1 MSAAGRP
8 GERHAA
14 LDPAVGVLANA
25 NAVPLDQLSASERSA
40 SWRTRFLLREWVA
53 GSLFVIPT
61 LYMAA
66 ALALAEILPRIEGSR
81 DVLSLNFENDTART
95 FYSAVAGGMI
105 AFTGLVVSI
114 AVVVVQ
120 FGASQYTPRLVSR
133 FRRDPIVKHALGAF
147 IAPAIFSLVSLG
159 SIGRNGAT
167 VVPSVAITVALALL
181 LGAVLAFYGLVGR
194 LLDLLRPRRI
204 VGQIVD
210 HATRAIREA
219 YPFALRDAPTPAVA
233 AYPPVTTVVRHEGR
247 PGVVSAL
254 DRARLVRAA
263 TAGGAVIEVRFGI
276 GGYVP
281 AGADLFAIRGAAEA
295 VDRVELRKG
304 VILAEERTITQD
316 PAFALRAIVDIALR
330 ALSPAVNDPTTA
342 VQALDG
348 IDTLLLEFAVRDLER
363 GRITGE
369 DGALRLV
376 HPNMVWEDL
385 LDLSLTEIRHYGADT
400 PQIARRMRALLL
412 GLAEE
417 APAARRHEL
426 DDHLARLDAA
436 VRAAYPDAA
445 ERAYAE
451 TADHLG
457 IGGGHH

>member
-1 MSAAGRP
+1 
-8 GERHAA
+8 
-14 LDPAVGVLANA
+14 
-25 NAVPLDQLSASERSA
+25 
-40 SWRTRFLLREWVA
+40 
-53 GSLFVIPT
+53 
-61 LYMAA
+61 
-66 ALALAEILPRIEGSR
+66 
-81 DVLSLNFENDTART
+81 
-95 FYSAVAGGMI
+95 
-105 AFTGLVVSI
+105 
-114 AVVVVQ
+114 VQ

-147 IAPAIFSLVSLG
+147 IAPAMFSLVSLG
-159 SIGRNGAT
+159 SIGRDGAT

-181 LGAVLAFYGLVGR
+181 IGAVLAFYGLVGR

-210 HATRAIREA
+210 QARRAIREA
-219 YPFALRDAPTPAVA
+219 YPFALRDAPPAAIVSEA
-233 AYPPVTTVVRHEGR
+233 AVTDVVRHEGR

-263 TAGGAVIEVRFGI
+263 TAAGAVVEIRFGI

-281 AGADLFAIRGAAEA
+281 AGAELLAVHGGAQA
-295 VDRVELRKG
+295 VDRAELRKG
-304 VILAEERTITQD
+304 VILAEERTFTQD

-348 IDTLLLEFAVRDLER
+348 IDTLLMEFSARHLER
-363 GRITGE
+363 RRIAGE

-376 HPNMVWEDL
+376 YPNMVWEDL

-412 GLAEE
+412 GLAEQ
-417 APAARRHEL
+417 APAARRPPLE
-426 DDHLARLDAA
+426 DHLARLDAA

-451 TADHLG
+451 IPDHLG
-457 IGGGHH
+457 IGSGDH

>member
-1 MSAAGRP
+1 MSAVGRP
-8 GERHAA
+8 GGRRVA
-14 LDPAVGVLANA
+14 LDPAVGALPSA

-61 LYMAA
+61 LYMAV
-66 ALALAEILPRIEGSR
+66 ALALAESLARIEGSR

-210 HATRAIREA
+210 HAARAIRDA
-219 YPFALRDAPTPAVA
+219 YPFALRDAPPAVA
-233 AYPPVTTVVRHEGR
+233 EYPPVTTVVRHEGR

-263 TAGGAVIEVRFGI
+263 TAAGAVIEVRFGI

-281 AGADLFAIRGAAEA
+281 PGADLFAIRGAAED
-295 VDRVELRKG
+295 VDRVELSKG

-348 IDTLLLEFAVRDLER
+348 IDTLLMEFAARDLER

-376 HPNMVWEDL
+376 YPNMVWEDL

-412 GLAEE
+412 GLAEQV
-417 APAARRHEL
+417 PAARRHGL

-451 TADHLG
+451 TPDHLG
-457 IGGGHH
+457 IGSGDH

>member
-1 MSAAGRP
+1 
-8 GERHAA
+8 
-14 LDPAVGVLANA
+14 
-25 NAVPLDQLSASERSA
+25 
-40 SWRTRFLLREWVA
+40 
-53 GSLFVIPT
+53 
-61 LYMAA
+61 
-66 ALALAEILPRIEGSR
+66 
-81 DVLSLNFENDTART
+81 
-95 FYSAVAGGMI
+95 
-105 AFTGLVVSI
+105 
-114 AVVVVQ
+114 
-120 FGASQYTPRLVSR
+120 
-133 FRRDPIVKHALGAF
+133 
-147 IAPAIFSLVSLG
+147 
-159 SIGRNGAT
+159 
-167 VVPSVAITVALALL
+167 
-181 LGAVLAFYGLVGR
+181 VLAFYGLVGR

-348 IDTLLLEFAVRDLER
+348 IDTLLLEFAARDLER

>member
-1 MSAAGRP
+1 MSA
-8 GERHAA
+8 GERQAA
-14 LDPAVGVLANA
+14 LDPAAGVLACA

-61 LYMAA
+61 LYMAT

-81 DVLSLNFENDTART
+81 DVLSLNFANDTART

-147 IAPAIFSLVSLG
+147 IAPAMFSLVSLG
-159 SIGRNGAT
+159 SIGRDGAT

-181 LGAVLAFYGLVGR
+181 VGAVLAFYGLVGR

-210 HATRAIREA
+210 EAARAIRAA
-219 YPFALRDAPTPAVA
+219 YPFALRDAPPPAVA
-233 AYPPVTTVVRHEGR
+233 EYAPVTTMVCHEGR

-263 TAGGAVIEVRFGI
+263 TAAGAVIEVRFGI

-281 AGADLFAIRGAAEA
+281 TGADLFAIRGGAQG
-295 VDRVELRKG
+295 VDRAELRKG
-304 VILAEERTITQD
+304 VILAEERTFTQD

-348 IDTLLLEFAVRDLER
+348 IDALLLEFAARDLER

-369 DGALRLV
+369 DGALRV
-376 HPNMVWEDL
+376 VYPNMVWADV
-385 LDLSLTEIRHYGADT
+385 LDLSLTEIRHYGVDT
-400 PQIARRMRALLL
+400 PQIARRLRALLL
-412 GLAEE
+412 GLAEH
-417 APAARRHEL
+417 APPARRAPL
-426 DDHLARLDAA
+426 DDHLARLDVA
-436 VRAAYPDAA
+436 VRAAYPDAM

-451 TADHLG
+451 TPDHLG
-457 IGGGHH
+457 IGSGDH

>member
-8 GERHAA
+8 GERQAVLDAA
-14 LDPAVGVLANA
+14 GGVLPGTNT
-25 NAVPLDQLSASERSA
+25 VPLDQLSASERSA

-53 GSLFVIPT
+53 RSLFVIPT

-66 ALALAEILPRIEGSR
+66 ALALAEVLPRLEGAR
-81 DVLSLNFENDTART
+81 DLLSLTFETDTART

-181 LGAVLAFYGLVGR
+181 LAAVLAFYGLVGR

-210 HATRAIREA
+210 HAATAIREA
-219 YPFALRDAPTPAVA
+219 YPFAVRDASPPAVA
-233 AYPPVTTVVRHEGR
+233 QYPPVTSVVRHEGG

-263 TAGGAVIEVRFGI
+263 TAARAVIEVRFGI

-281 AGADLFAIRGAAEA
+281 AGADLFAIRGAAA
-295 VDRVELRKG
+295 QVDSAELRKG

-348 IDTLLLEFAVRDLER
+348 IDTLLVEFAARDLER
-363 GRITGE
+363 GHITGE

-376 HPNMVWEDL
+376 YPNMVWENVV
-385 LDLSLTEIRHYGADT
+385 DLSLTEIRHYGADA
-400 PQIARRMRALLL
+400 PQVARRMRALLL
-412 GLAEE
+412 GLAEQ
-417 APAARRHEL
+417 APAARRPAL

-451 TADHLG
+451 IPDHLG
-457 IGGGHH
+457 IGVGHH

>member
-1 MSAAGRP
+1 MSAVDRP
-8 GERHAA
+8 GGRRVA
-14 LDPAVGVLANA
+14 LDPAVGALPGVNVVSLH
-25 NAVPLDQLSASERSA
+25 QLSASERSP

-61 LYMAA
+61 LYMAV
-66 ALALAEILPRIEGSR
+66 ALALAEILPRLEGSR

-204 VGQIVD
+204 IGQIVD
-210 HATRAIREA
+210 HAARAIRDA
-219 YPFALRDAPTPAVA
+219 YPFALREGPSPAA
-233 AYPPVTTVVRHEGR
+233 AGHPPVTTVVRHEGR

-263 TAGGAVIEVRFGI
+263 TAAGAMIEVRFGI
-276 GGYVP
+276 GG
-281 AGADLFAIRGAAEA
+281 
-295 VDRVELRKG
+295 
-304 VILAEERTITQD
+304 
-316 PAFALRAIVDIALR
+316 
-330 ALSPAVNDPTTA
+330 
-342 VQALDG
+342 
-348 IDTLLLEFAVRDLER
+348 
-363 GRITGE
+363 
-369 DGALRLV
+369 
-376 HPNMVWEDL
+376 
-385 LDLSLTEIRHYGADT
+385 
-400 PQIARRMRALLL
+400 
-412 GLAEE
+412 
-417 APAARRHEL
+417 
-426 DDHLARLDAA
+426 
-436 VRAAYPDAA
+436 
-445 ERAYAE
+445 
-451 TADHLG
+451 
-457 IGGGHH
+457 

>member
-1 MSAAGRP
+1 VT
-8 GERHAA
+8 
-14 LDPAVGVLANA
+14 AVGVLPSA
-25 NAVPLDQLSASERSA
+25 NAVAVDQLSASERSA

-61 LYMAA
+61 LYMAT
-66 ALALAEILPRIEGSR
+66 ALALAEALPRIEGSR
-81 DVLSLNFENDTART
+81 DLLSLNFENDTART

-133 FRRDPIVKHALGAF
+133 FRRDPVVKHALGAF

-159 SIGRNGAT
+159 SIGRDGAT

-181 LGAVLAFYGLVGR
+181 VGAVLAFYGLVGR

-204 VGQIVD
+204 VGQIVE
-210 HATRAIREA
+210 HAARAIRET
-219 YPFALRDAPTPAVA
+219 YPFALRDGPAPAAVQH
-233 AYPPVTTVVRHEGR
+233 PPVTTLVRHEGR

-263 TAGGAVIEVRFGI
+263 TAAGVVIEVRFGV
-276 GGYVP
+276 GVYVP
-281 AGADLFAIRGAAEA
+281 KGADLFAIHGDAQRLQ
-295 VDRVELRKG
+295 RVELSKG
-304 VILAEERTITQD
+304 VILAEERTFTQD
-316 PAFALRAIVDIALR
+316 PAFALRAMVDIALR

-348 IDTLLLEFAVRDLER
+348 IDALLMEFAARDLER
-363 GRITGE
+363 GRVTGE

-376 HPNMVWEDL
+376 YPNMVWEDV

-412 GLAEE
+412 GLAED
-417 APAARRHEL
+417 APPARRPAL
-426 DDHLARLDAA
+426 DDHLARLDSA

-451 TADHLG
+451 TPDHLG
-457 IGGGHH
+457 IGYH

>member
-1 MSAAGRP
+1 MSAAGVLP
-8 GERHAA
+8 GAS
-14 LDPAVGVLANA
+14 
-25 NAVPLDQLSASERSA
+25 AVPLDQLSASERSA
-40 SWRTRFLLREWVA
+40 SWRTRFLVREWVA

-61 LYMAA
+61 VYMAA

-81 DVLSLNFENDTART
+81 DVLSLNFDNDTART

-133 FRRDPIVKHALGAF
+133 FRRDPGVKHALGAF
-147 IAPAIFSLVSLG
+147 IAPAVFSLVSLG
-159 SIGRNGAT
+159 SIGRDGAT

-204 VGQIVD
+204 VAQIVD
-210 HATRAIREA
+210 EAATAIREA
-219 YPFALRDAPTPAVA
+219 YPFALRDAPPPAVVEHV
-233 AYPPVTTVVRHEGR
+233 PVTSVVRHEGR

-263 TAGGAVIEVRFGI
+263 TAAGAVVEIRFGI

-281 AGADLFAIRGAAEA
+281 AGAELFAIHGGAQA
-295 VDRVELRKG
+295 VNRSELRKG
-304 VILAEERTITQD
+304 VILSEERTFTQD

-348 IDTLLLEFAVRDLER
+348 IDTLLMAFAARDLER
-363 GRITGE
+363 GRIAGE

-376 HPNMVWEDL
+376 YPNMVWLDV
-385 LDLSLTEIRHYGADT
+385 LDLSLTEIRHYGVST
-400 PQIARRMRALLL
+400 PQIARRMRALLR
-412 GLAEE
+412 GLAEH
-417 APAARRHEL
+417 APASRRAAL
-426 DDHLARLDAA
+426 DDQLARLDAA
-436 VRAAYPDAA
+436 VHAAYQDPA

-451 TADHLG
+451 IPDHLG
-457 IGGGHH
+457 IGGGHY

>member
-1 MSAAGRP
+1 MSAVGRP
-8 GERHAA
+8 GGRRVA
-14 LDPAVGVLANA
+14 LDPAVGALPSA

-61 LYMAA
+61 LYMAV
-66 ALALAEILPRIEGSR
+66 ALGLAESLARIEGSR

-210 HATRAIREA
+210 HAARAIRDA
-219 YPFALRDAPTPAVA
+219 YPFALRDAPPLAE
-233 AYPPVTTVVRHEGR
+233 YPPVTSVVHHEGR

-263 TAGGAVIEVRFGI
+263 TAAGAVIEVRFGI

-281 AGADLFAIRGAAEA
+281 PGADLFAIRGAAED
-295 VDRVELRKG
+295 VDRVELSKG

-348 IDTLLLEFAVRDLER
+348 IDALLMEFAARDLER

-369 DGALRLV
+369 DGALRV
-376 HPNMVWEDL
+376 VYPNMVWEDL
-385 LDLSLTEIRHYGADT
+385 LDLALTEIRHYGADT

-412 GLAEE
+412 GLAEQ
-417 APAARRHEL
+417 APAARRGAL
-426 DDHLARLDAA
+426 DDHLARLDTA

-451 TADHLG
+451 TPDHLG
-457 IGGGHH
+457 ISSGDH